1 MNGKNKNFN
10 FKKVKKKMIF
20 TKKNTKKCL
29 I

>member
-10 FKKVKKKMIF
+10 FKKVKKKDF
-20 TKKNTKKCL
+20 YKKKNTKKCL